1 MANFDAQIQDLV
13 GTAMTDQ
20 AAMDTFMSDG
30 LAQLYRLLPPSKL
43 AECSTSTTL
52 NNSPSTLDLDTVTIG
67 PVINVVRKTSQGYSQ
82 ICRQIHASMS
92 SRITDPNDL
101 MHVTETDPVYFINN
115 AVLNV
120 YPDPTATQTA
130 DVYYLPLTSIN
141 ASGGSTIDNL
151 SNDMTYVVVLYAA
164 VRAAEALLAEEED
177 AELYVPMINSLKQ
190 DYAQA
195 LQTIGSTMPKP
206 KRETNES

>member
-20 AAMDTFMSDG
+20 SAMDTFLSDG
-30 LAQLYRLLPPSKL
+30 LAQLYNILPASKL

-52 NNSPSTLDLDTVTIG
+52 SNSPTTLDLDTVTIG
-67 PVINVVRKTSQGYSQ
+67 PIVTVVRKDSRGISQ
-82 ICRQIHASMS
+82 ICRQMPAAMS

-101 MHVTETDPVYFINN
+101 MHVKDTDPVYFINN

-120 YPDPTATQTA
+120 YPDPTAAQTA
-130 DVYYLPLTSIN
+130 DVYYLPLTAIN
-141 ASGGSTIDNL
+141 ADGGSTIDNL

-164 VRAAEALLAEEED
+164 IKSAEALLAEEED
-177 AELYVPMINSLKQ
+177 AELYIPMITGLKQ

-195 LQTIGSTMPKP
+195 LQTIGANARQPGGQG
-206 KRETNES
+206 EG

>member
-20 AAMDTFMSDG
+20 DAMDTFLSDG
-30 LAQLYRLLPPSKL
+30 LAQLYNILPASKL

-52 NNSPSTLDLDTVTIG
+52 SNSPTTLDLDTVTIG
-67 PVINVVRKTSQGYSQ
+67 PIVTVVRKDSRGISQ
-82 ICRQIHASMS
+82 ICRQMPAAMS

-101 MHVTETDPVYFINN
+101 MHVKDTDPVYFINN

-120 YPDPTATQTA
+120 YPDPTAAQTA
-130 DVYYLPLTSIN
+130 DVYYLPLTAIN
-141 ASGGSTIDNL
+141 ADGGSTIDNL

-164 VRAAEALLAEEED
+164 IKSAEALLAEEED
-177 AELYVPMINSLKQ
+177 AELYVPMITGLKQ

-195 LQTIGSTMPKP
+195 LQTIGANARQPGGQG
-206 KRETNES
+206 EG

>member
-20 AAMDTFMSDG
+20 SAMDTFLSDG
-30 LAQLYRLLPPSKL
+30 LAQLYNILPASKL

-52 NNSPSTLDLDTVTIG
+52 SNSPTTLDLDTVTIG
-67 PVINVVRKTSQGYSQ
+67 PIVTVVRKDSKGISQ
-82 ICRQIHASMS
+82 ICRQMPAAMS

-101 MHVTETDPVYFINN
+101 MHVKDTDPVYFINN

-120 YPDPTATQTA
+120 YPDPTAAQTA
-130 DVYYLPLTSIN
+130 DVYYLPLTAIN
-141 ASGGSTIDNL
+141 ADGGSTIDNL

-164 VRAAEALLAEEED
+164 IKSAEALLAEEED
-177 AELYVPMINSLKQ
+177 AELYVPMITGLKQ

-195 LQTIGSTMPKP
+195 LQTIGANARQPGGQG
-206 KRETNES
+206 EG

>member
-52 NNSPSTLDLDTVTIG
+52 SNSPTTLDLDTVTIG
-67 PVINVVRKTSQGYSQ
+67 PIVTVVRKDSKGISQ
-82 ICRQIHASMS
+82 ICRQMPAAMS

-101 MHVTETDPVYFINN
+101 MHVKDTDPVYFINN

-120 YPDPTATQTA
+120 YPDPTAAQTA
-130 DVYYLPLTSIN
+130 DVYYLPLTAIN
-141 ASGGSTIDNL
+141 ADGGSTIDNL

-164 VRAAEALLAEEED
+164 IKSAEALLAEEED
-177 AELYVPMINSLKQ
+177 AELYVPMITGLKQ

-195 LQTIGSTMPKP
+195 LQTIGANARQPGGQG
-206 KRETNES
+206 EG

>member
-20 AAMDTFMSDG
+20 DAMDTFLSDG
-30 LAQLYRLLPPSKL
+30 LAQLYNILPASKL

-52 NNSPSTLDLDTVTIG
+52 SNSPTTLDLDTVTIG
-67 PVINVVRKTSQGYSQ
+67 PIVTVVRKDSRGISQ
-82 ICRQIHASMS
+82 ICRQMPAAMS

-101 MHVTETDPVYFINN
+101 MHVKDTDPVYFINN

-120 YPDPTATQTA
+120 YPDPTAAQTA
-130 DVYYLPLTSIN
+130 DVYYLPLTAIN
-141 ASGGSTIDNL
+141 ADGGSTIDNL
-151 SNDMTYVVVLYAA
+151 SNDKTYVVVLYAA
-164 VRAAEALLAEEED
+164 IKSAEALLAEEED
-177 AELYVPMINSLKQ
+177 AELYVPMITGLKQ

-195 LQTIGSTMPKP
+195 LQTIGANARQPGGQ
-206 KRETNES
+206 REG

>member
-52 NNSPSTLDLDTVTIG
+52 SNSPTTLDLDTVTIG
-67 PVINVVRKTSQGYSQ
+67 PVINVVRKTSKGYSQ

-92 SRITDPNDL
+92 SRITDTNDL
-101 MHVTETDPVYFINN
+101 MHVTETDPVYFVNN

-151 SNDMTYVVVLYAA
+151 SNDMTYIVVLYAA

>member
-20 AAMDTFMSDG
+20 DAMDTFLSDG
-30 LAQLYRLLPPSKL
+30 LAQLYNILPASKL

-52 NNSPSTLDLDTVTIG
+52 SNSPATLDLDTITIG
-67 PVINVVRKTSQGYSQ
+67 PIVTVVRKDSRGISQ
-82 ICRQIHASMS
+82 ICRQMPAAMS

-101 MHVTETDPVYFINN
+101 MHVKDTDPVYFINN

-120 YPDPTATQTA
+120 YPDPTASQTA
-130 DVYYLPLTSIN
+130 DIYYLPLTSID
-141 ASGGSTIDNL
+141 ASAGSSIDNL

-164 VRAAEALLAEEED
+164 IKSAEALLAEEED
-177 AELYVPMINSLKQ
+177 AELYIPMITGLKQ

-195 LQTIGSTMPKP
+195 LQTIGANVQQPGGQ
-206 KRETNES
+206 REG

>member
-20 AAMDTFMSDG
+20 DAMDTFLSDG
-30 LAQLYRLLPPSKL
+30 LAQLYNILPASKL

-52 NNSPSTLDLDTVTIG
+52 SNSPTTLDLDTVTIG
-67 PVINVVRKTSQGYSQ
+67 PIVTVVRKDSRGISQ
-82 ICRQIHASMS
+82 ICRQMPAAMS

-101 MHVTETDPVYFINN
+101 MHVKDTDPVYFINN

-120 YPDPTATQTA
+120 YPDPTAAQTA
-130 DVYYLPLTSIN
+130 DVYYLPLTAIN
-141 ASGGSTIDNL
+141 ADGGSTIDNL

-164 VRAAEALLAEEED
+164 IKSAEALLAEEED
-177 AELYVPMINSLKQ
+177 AELYVPMITGLKQ
-190 DYAQA
+190 DYTQA
-195 LQTIGSTMPKP
+195 LQTIGANARQPGGQG
-206 KRETNES
+206 EG

>member
-20 AAMDTFMSDG
+20 DAMDTFLSDG
-30 LAQLYRLLPPSKL
+30 LAQLYNILPASKL

-52 NNSPSTLDLDTVTIG
+52 SNSPTTLDLDTVTIG
-67 PVINVVRKTSQGYSQ
+67 PIVTVVRKDSRGISQ
-82 ICRQIHASMS
+82 ICRQMPAAMS

-101 MHVTETDPVYFINN
+101 MHVKDTDPVYFINN

-120 YPDPTATQTA
+120 YPDPTAAQTA
-130 DVYYLPLTSIN
+130 DVYYLPLTAIN
-141 ASGGSTIDNL
+141 ADGGSTIDNL

-164 VRAAEALLAEEED
+164 IKSAEALLAEEED
-177 AELYVPMINSLKQ
+177 AELYVPMIAGLKQ

-195 LQTIGSTMPKP
+195 LQTIGANARQPGGQG
-206 KRETNES
+206 EG

>member
-52 NNSPSTLDLDTVTIG
+52 SNSPTTLDLDTVTIG
-67 PVINVVRKTSQGYSQ
+67 PVINVVRKTSKGYSQ
-82 ICRQIHASMS
+82 ICRKIHASMS

-130 DVYYLPLTSIN
+130 DVYYLPLTSID

>member
-20 AAMDTFMSDG
+20 SAMDTFLSDG
-30 LAQLYRLLPPSKL
+30 LAQLYNILPASKL

-52 NNSPSTLDLDTVTIG
+52 SNSPTTLDLDTVTIG
-67 PVINVVRKTSQGYSQ
+67 PIVTVVRKDSKGISQ
-82 ICRQIHASMS
+82 ICRQMPAAMS

-101 MHVTETDPVYFINN
+101 MHVKDTDPVYFINN

-120 YPDPTATQTA
+120 YPDPTASQTA
-130 DVYYLPLTSIN
+130 DVYYLPLTAID
-141 ASGGSTIDNL
+141 ASAGSAIDNL

-164 VRAAEALLAEEED
+164 IKSAEALLAEEED
-177 AELYVPMINSLKQ
+177 AELYVPMITGLKQ

-195 LQTIGSTMPKP
+195 LQTIRANARQPGGQ
-206 KRETNES
+206 REG

>member
-20 AAMDTFMSDG
+20 DAMDTFLSDG
-30 LAQLYRLLPPSKL
+30 LAQLYNILPASKL

-52 NNSPSTLDLDTVTIG
+52 SNSPTTLDLDTVTIG
-67 PVINVVRKTSQGYSQ
+67 PIVTVVRKDSRGISQ
-82 ICRQIHASMS
+82 ICRQMPAAMS

-101 MHVTETDPVYFINN
+101 MHVKDTDPVYFINN

-120 YPDPTATQTA
+120 YPDPTAAQTA
-130 DVYYLPLTSIN
+130 DVYYLPLTAIN
-141 ASGGSTIDNL
+141 ADGGSTIDNL

-164 VRAAEALLAEEED
+164 IKSAEALLAEEED
-177 AELYVPMINSLKQ
+177 AELYIPMITGLKQ

-195 LQTIGSTMPKP
+195 LQTIGANARQPGGQG
-206 KRETNES
+206 EG

>member
-52 NNSPSTLDLDTVTIG
+52 SNSPTTLDLDTATIG
-67 PVINVVRKTSQGYSQ
+67 PVINVVRKTSKGYSQ

-141 ASGGSTIDNL
+141 ASDVSTIDNL

>member
-20 AAMDTFMSDG
+20 DAMDTFLSDG
-30 LAQLYRLLPPSKL
+30 LAQLYNILPASKL

-52 NNSPSTLDLDTVTIG
+52 SNSPTTLDLDTVTIG
-67 PVINVVRKTSQGYSQ
+67 PIVTVVRKDSRGISQ
-82 ICRQIHASMS
+82 ICRQMPAAMS

-101 MHVTETDPVYFINN
+101 MHVKDTAPVYFFNN

-120 YPDPTATQTA
+120 YPDPTAAQTA
-130 DVYYLPLTSIN
+130 DVYYLPLTAIN
-141 ASGGSTIDNL
+141 ADGGSTIDNL

-164 VRAAEALLAEEED
+164 IKSAEALLAEEED
-177 AELYVPMINSLKQ
+177 AELYVPMITGLKQ

-195 LQTIGSTMPKP
+195 LQTIGANARQPGGQ
-206 KRETNES
+206 REG